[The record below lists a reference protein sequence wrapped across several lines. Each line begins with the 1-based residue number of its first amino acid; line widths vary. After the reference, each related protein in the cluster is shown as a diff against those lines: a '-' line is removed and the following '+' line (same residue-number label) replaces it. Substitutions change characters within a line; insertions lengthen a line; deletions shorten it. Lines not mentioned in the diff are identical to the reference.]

1 MNLVMIFG
9 YYWYN
14 STLNKIQLSKELK
27 KCIINPLTNIT
38 LSYFDYL
45 DLDCLHAVSVLKNLR
60 IVPFYHFWF
69 YKSYSLSGVR
79 TQPGSRKKTKQ
90 MIQNS

>member
-27 KCIINPLTNIT
+27 KCKIIYPLYKQQSFK
-38 LSYFDYL
+38 LL
-45 DLDCLHAVSVLKNLR
+45 DLDSLRMYHFTKNLG
-60 IVPFYHFWF
+60 IVSF
-69 YKSYSLSGVR
+69 
-79 TQPGSRKKTKQ
+79 
-90 MIQNS
+90 